1 MSFFKFDFSSMPNIK
16 VIFTGKITENNLNG
30 FFKEWLRVNT
40 FKTYHNLIFDTT
52 NLDIPSIKVAIKIGQ
67 FIKNLRDEKPQYL
80 QRSII
85 ILNENIIIRNLTK
98 IVFKITKPAAPVF
111 IYWKK
116 KTETN
121 VNLDTILDIFNTNV
135 FKFQFIKP

>member
-1 MSFFKFDFSSMPNIK
+1 MSFFKFDFSCMPNIK

-52 NLDIPSIKVAIKIGQ
+52 NLDIPSIKVAIRIGK
-67 FIKNLRDEKPQYL
+67 FIKNLKDEDPQYL

-85 ILNENIIIRNLTK
+85 IMNENVIIRNLTK
-98 IVFKITKPAAPVF
+98 IVFKITKPVAPVF